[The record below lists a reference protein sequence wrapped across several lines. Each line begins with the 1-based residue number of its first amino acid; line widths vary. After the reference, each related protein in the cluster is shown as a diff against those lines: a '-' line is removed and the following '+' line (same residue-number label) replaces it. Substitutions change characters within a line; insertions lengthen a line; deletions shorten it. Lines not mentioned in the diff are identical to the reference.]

1 MGCLWYEC
9 NFFGAW
15 SANGYGVLRPGLKTG
30 LENRVV
36 KNWSEV
42 GSRFGKPGGTSP
54 TDNDNKKLYL
64 QDLTSTYSIAKAIYN
79 YVLRKTTKI

>member
-1 MGCLWYEC
+1 MSAI
-9 NFFGAW
+9 FFGAW

-64 QDLTSTYSIAKAIYN
+64 QDHTSTYSITKAICI
-79 YVLRKTTKI
+79 YVLKKELKFNH

>member
-1 MGCLWYEC
+1 MSAI
-9 NFFGAW
+9 FFGAW

-64 QDLTSTYSIAKAIYN
+64 QDHTSTNMLQYCKSYLCN
-79 YVLRKTTKI
+79 YVLRKTSKI